1 MVHGIRVPIRLLGM
15 DIQSYIFL
23 GVGVALSVL
32 GFFLKQ
38 TAGKIA
44 RNDQRVG
51 QLEIHLAKNKARD
64 EERWGQSQKLLED
77 RRIDIQKLYDK
88 VGKIG

>member
-1 MVHGIRVPIRLLGM
+1 MV

-38 TAGKIA
+38 LAGKIQ

-64 EERWGQSQKLLED
+64 DERWGQAQKLLED
-77 RRIDIQKLYDK
+77 RRVDVQKLYDK
-88 VGKIG
+88 LGKVS